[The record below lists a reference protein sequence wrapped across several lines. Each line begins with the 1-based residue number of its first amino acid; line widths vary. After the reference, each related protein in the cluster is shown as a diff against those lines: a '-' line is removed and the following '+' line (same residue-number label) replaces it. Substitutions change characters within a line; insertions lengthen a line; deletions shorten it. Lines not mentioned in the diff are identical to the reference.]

1 MEQHSIILV
10 WTSSHAIRIEHVLNQ
25 AGIACKLIPTP
36 RYLTSD
42 CGISVR
48 IARAD
53 AQAARR
59 ALDGARAQ
67 YDDIRDLE
75 G

>member
-10 WTSSHAIRIEHVLNQ
+10 WTSSHAIRVEHVLNQ
-25 AGIACKLIPTP
+25 AGIACKLIPTL

-48 IARAD
+48 IAQAD
-53 AQAARR
+53 AQAARK

>member
-1 MEQHSIILV
+1 MGPYSIILV
-10 WTSSHAIRIEHVLNQ
+10 WTSSHAIRIEHVLHQ
-25 AGIACKLIPTP
+25 AGMACKLIPTP

-48 IARAD
+48 IARED
-53 AQAARR
+53 AEAARQ
-59 ALDGARAQ
+59 AMDDARAE
-67 YDDIRDLE
+67 YRDIRDLE

>member
-1 MEQHSIILV
+1 MEQHSIVLV
-10 WTSSHAIRIEHVLNQ
+10 WTSSHAIRAEHVLNQ

-48 IARAD
+48 ITRAD
-53 AQAARR
+53 AEAARK
-59 ALDGARAQ
+59 ALDDAWAE
-67 YDDIRDLE
+67 YEEIRDLE

>member
-1 MEQHSIILV
+1 MNEYSIILV

-25 AGIACKLIPTP
+25 AGIASKLIPTP

-53 AQAARR
+53 AGVARK
-59 ALDGARAQ
+59 ALDDAWAE
-67 YDDIRDLE
+67 YEEIRELE

>member
-1 MEQHSIILV
+1 MEQYSIILV
-10 WTSSHAIRIEHVLNQ
+10 WTSSHAIRAEHVLNQ

-42 CGISVR
+42 CGLSVR
-48 IARAD
+48 IGRAD
-53 AQAARR
+53 AGAARK
-59 ALDGARAQ
+59 ALDKAGAE
-67 YDDIRDLE
+67 YEEIRDLE

>member
-1 MEQHSIILV
+1 MEQYSIILV
-10 WTSSHAIRIEHVLNQ
+10 WTSSHVIRLEHVLNQ

-53 AQAARR
+53 AEAARK
-59 ALDGARAQ
+59 AIDEARAE
-67 YDDIRDLE
+67 YEDIRDLE

>member
-1 MEQHSIILV
+1 MEQYSIILV
-10 WTSSHAIRIEHVLNQ
+10 WTSSHAIRAEHVLNQ

-42 CGISVR
+42 CGMSVR
-48 IARAD
+48 IARTD
-53 AQAARR
+53 AEAARK
-59 ALDGARAQ
+59 ALDDAWAE
-67 YDDIRDLE
+67 YEEIRDLE

>member
-1 MEQHSIILV
+1 MGQYSIILV
-10 WTSSHAIRIEHVLNQ
+10 WTSSHGIRVEHILNQ

-42 CGISVR
+42 CGLSVR

-53 AQAARR
+53 ADAART
-59 ALDGARAQ
+59 AMNQARAE
-67 YDDIRDLE
+67 YRDICNLE

>member
-10 WTSSHAIRIEHVLNQ
+10 WTSSHAVRVEHVLNQ

-53 AQAARR
+53 AEAARK
-59 ALDGARAQ
+59 AMDGARAE

>member
-1 MEQHSIILV
+1 MQEYSIILV
-10 WTSSHAIRIEHVLNQ
+10 WTSSHAIRVEHVLQQ
-25 AGIACKLIPTP
+25 AGVACKLIPTP

-48 IARAD
+48 IARED
-53 AQAARR
+53 VEAARK
-59 ALDGARAQ
+59 AMDKAGAEYR
-67 YDDIRDLE
+67 DVRDLE

>member
-1 MEQHSIILV
+1 MEQYSIILV
-10 WTSSHAIRIEHVLNQ
+10 WTSSHAIRLEHVLNQ

-53 AQAARR
+53 AEAARK
-59 ALDGARAQ
+59 AIDEARAE
-67 YDDIRDLE
+67 YEDIRDLE

>member
-1 MEQHSIILV
+1 MGQYSIILV
-10 WTSSHAIRIEHVLNQ
+10 WTSSHGIRAEHVLNQ

-42 CGISVR
+42 CGLSVR
-48 IARAD
+48 IARVDAEAARTAMD
-53 AQAARR
+53 QAQAAYR
-59 ALDGARAQ
+59 
-67 YDDIRDLE
+67 DICDLE

>member
-1 MEQHSIILV
+1 MEQYSIVLV
-10 WTSSHAIRIEHVLNQ
+10 WTSSHAIRAEHVLNQ
-25 AGIACKLIPTP
+25 AGIASKLIPTP

-53 AQAARR
+53 AEAARK
-59 ALDGARAQ
+59 AMDEAWAK
-67 YDDIRDLE
+67 YEDIRDLE